1 MDLKIPIPRNFSF
14 RRTVASHGW
23 YQLPP
28 FALDTANWELS
39 RVIDVG
45 QKPPVT
51 IFLTEQK
58 NHVRVN
64 TSRRLTKSEEI
75 IVLRDARH
83 ILRLD
88 DDLGPFYL
96 TTSNDPEFSWIGEQ
110 GAGRLLRISP
120 ASATCSPGRGFSA
133 RPGRS

>member
-1 MDLKIPIPRNFSF
+1 MELKIPAPRNFSF

-28 FALDTANWELS
+28 FALDTGKWELS

-51 IFLTEQK
+51 ISLTERK
-58 NHVRVN
+58 THVRVN
-64 TSRRLTKSEEI
+64 TSRPLTKPETA

-83 ILRLD
+83 VLRRRSTSS
-88 DDLGPFYL
+88 PL
-96 TTSNDPEFSWIGEQ
+96 TIRSFRGSAHREPDGCCARQPSTK
-110 GAGRLLRISP
+110 IS
-120 ASATCSPGRGFSA
+120 
-133 RPGRS
+133 